1 MATELKVVTNDTETK
16 NEVALPGVIDPFTL
30 YADAIS
36 PKYIIGELLRF
47 SKGDYFVGKDDTVEL
62 GTAFTAN
69 LDELMAGWI
78 HWHDGKPIEHIMVRV
93 ADGIPPK
100 LRDELGNS
108 DPSEWPVDKAGQ
120 SKDPWQ
126 FSNYLPMMNDKGE
139 LFTFTTSSRGGIN
152 AIADLARRYARH
164 RAKHPNVFPQIA
176 LNVDSYQHKD
186 PQLGRIKFPVFEP
199 AGYLPKADF
208 QAALAGQASEP
219 EAAEADPEDDFKD
232 AVPF

>member
-1 MATELKVVTNDTETK
+1 MATELKVVTNNTELAPA
-16 NEVALPGVIDPFTL
+16 ALSDPFAA
-30 YADAIS
+30 YADAVS
-36 PKYIIGELLRF
+36 PKYIVGELLRF
-47 SKGDYFVGKDDTVEL
+47 SKGDWIAGKDDTVDL
-62 GTAFTAN
+62 GTTFTAN

-78 HWHDGKPIEHIMVRV
+78 HWLDGKPIEHIMVRV
-93 ADGIPPK
+93 ADGIAPK
-100 LRDELGNS
+100 LRDELGDTDS
-108 DPSEWPVDKAGQ
+108 SQWPVDKAGQ

-126 FSNYLPMMNDKGE
+126 FTNYLPLMNDKGE
-139 LFTFTTSSRGGIN
+139 LFTFTTSSRGGIG
-152 AIADLARRYARH
+152 AVADLARRYARH
-164 RAKHPNVFPQIA
+164 RQKHPNVFPLIA

-219 EAAEADPEDDFKD
+219 ELAEDDPEDKFND

>member
-1 MATELKVVTNDTETK
+1 MATELKVVTNNTELAP
-16 NEVALPGVIDPFTL
+16 VALSDPFAA

-36 PKYIIGELLRF
+36 PQYIIGQMLRF
-47 SKGDYFVGKDDTVEL
+47 SKGDWIAGKDDTVDV
-62 GTAFTAN
+62 GTTFTAN

-78 HWHDGKPIEHIMVRV
+78 KWLDSKRVEQIMIRV
-93 ADGIPPK
+93 ADGIAPK
-100 LRDELGNS
+100 LRTELG
-108 DPSEWPVDKAGQ
+108 DTDATEWPVDKTGQ

-126 FSNYLPMMNDKGE
+126 FTNYLPMMNDNGE

-152 AIADLARRYARH
+152 AIADLSRRHARH
-164 RAKHPNVFPQIA
+164 RAKHPNVFPLIA

-219 EAAEADPEDDFKD
+219 QAAEADPEDGFNDQIAF
-232 AVPF
+232 